1 MSFSSRLFSVTNRTI
16 LITGGGR
23 GIGSMLAQ
31 GYYEAGA
38 NVIITSRTE
47 DSLKETMDTILKNS
61 PSQSMEVTPSLSYVV
76 SDVSTREGCE
86 KLASEI
92 GPLLPDGRLD
102 VLINNAGNAWGE
114 PLERESGKMNWGWDK
129 VLDLNLKGVF
139 YLSRACLPQ
148 IHPI

>member
-61 PSQSMEVTPSLSYVV
+61 PSQSMEVTPSLS
-76 SDVSTREGCE
+76 
-86 KLASEI
+86 
-92 GPLLPDGRLD
+92 
-102 VLINNAGNAWGE
+102 
-114 PLERESGKMNWGWDK
+114 
-129 VLDLNLKGVF
+129 
-139 YLSRACLPQ
+139 
-148 IHPI
+148 